1 MADCRDLDEVLAATV
16 DDAVR
21 ADDEL
26 TDVVAPELGDHASR
40 VREAAQG
47 SDLLEQLLEPAARG
61 SRIVGGDVDENLID
75 LFVSARRPDQ
85 LHFR

>member
-26 TDVVAPELGDHASR
+26 TDVVAPELGDHAPR

-61 SRIVGGDVDENLID
+61 GRIVGRDVDENLID

-85 LHFR
+85 PHFR